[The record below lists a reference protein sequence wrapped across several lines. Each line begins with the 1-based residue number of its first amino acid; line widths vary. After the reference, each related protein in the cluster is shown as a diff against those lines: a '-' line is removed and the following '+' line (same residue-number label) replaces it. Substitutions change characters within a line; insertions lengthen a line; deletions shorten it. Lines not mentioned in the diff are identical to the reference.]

1 MYYDSD
7 NNLIATVNGEH
18 TLFFYYDENGGAT
31 SFSLGGNMYFYVKNL
46 QGDIVNIVDSSGT
59 VLVRYDYDV
68 FGKITAI
75 KNGSN
80 QVITDTS
87 SLAFLNPLRYRG
99 YVYDDETGLY
109 YLQSR
114 YYGDKTYNL
123 DICNEPALPEV
134 KGDGEMW
141 IYFWEN
147 PEVMEWNKVYVI
159 CGEHKLLFLFGRS
172 WLYIKVIKITNSI
185 VLILLFVVI
194 PYQIKNT
201 CAVPL
206 TRSRAHILF

>member
-18 TLFFYYDENGGAT
+18 TLFFYYDENGSAT

-87 SLAFLNPLRYRG
+87 SLAFL
-99 YVYDDETGLY
+99 
-109 YLQSR
+109 
-114 YYGDKTYNL
+114 
-123 DICNEPALPEV
+123 AA
-134 KGDGEMW
+134 
-141 IYFWEN
+141 IYEQR
-147 PEVMEWNKVYVI
+147 
-159 CGEHKLLFLFGRS
+159 HSL
-172 WLYIKVIKITNSI
+172 
-185 VLILLFVVI
+185 
-194 PYQIKNT
+194 
-201 CAVPL
+201 
-206 TRSRAHILF
+206 